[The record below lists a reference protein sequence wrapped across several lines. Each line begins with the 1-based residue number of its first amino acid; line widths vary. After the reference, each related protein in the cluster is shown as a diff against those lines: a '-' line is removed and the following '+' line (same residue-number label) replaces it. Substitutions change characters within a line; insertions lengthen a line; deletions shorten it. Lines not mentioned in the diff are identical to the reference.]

1 MATWCV
7 AVASNNSNGETT
19 NNADTRS
26 LFIGKREKLPPTGL
40 ITLLAPIYDSS
51 ATAIP
56 KI

>member
-1 MATWCV
+1 MV
-7 AVASNNSNGETT
+7 LAVASNNSNGETT

-26 LFIGKREKLPPTGL
+26 LFIEKRQKLPPTGL
-40 ITLLAPIYDSS
+40 LTIRAPTYDSS